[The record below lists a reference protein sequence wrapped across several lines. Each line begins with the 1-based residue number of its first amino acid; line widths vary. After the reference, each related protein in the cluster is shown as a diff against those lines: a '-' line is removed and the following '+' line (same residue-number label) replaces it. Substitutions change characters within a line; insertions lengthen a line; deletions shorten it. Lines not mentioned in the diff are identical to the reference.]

1 MKESNGEVK
10 TYVIEVKPK
19 RETAP
24 PTVGKKQRKTL
35 VRESTTYAVN
45 QAKWK
50 AGFSEW
56 CADRRIEFKII
67 TEDEL
72 GIRTYGR

>member
-1 MKESNGEVK
+1 MLLKLNPKKQTKKPTSKSSLFECK
-10 TYVIEVKPK
+10 TYAI
-19 RETAP
+19 
-24 PTVGKKQRKTL
+24 
-35 VRESTTYAVN
+35 N

-50 AGFSEW
+50 SYREW

-72 GIRTYGR
+72 GIKYGR